1 MAEEESC
8 CGCVSLNS
16 DDDYDMGLHIGSIF
30 IIFAV
35 SAAGTLIPLIAQ
47 KIPQCN
53 ANSII
58 MESISAFA
66 YGVVIATGLIH
77 MVNEGIEKL
86 SDECLGSVVEEY
98 GSLGLAF
105 VLATLVVMHLIECE
119 SSVFFGN
126 QGSLLHGHAHG
137 HTPEAIMQQPVST
150 PNGAVTPQ
158 TAEYHEKSVN
168 HAENDSKIR
177 RKIATIIFE
186 AGVIFHSVIIGLD
199 LGVTTGSEFNTL
211 LAALC
216 FHQFFEG
223 IAIGT
228 SALSSIESKGKL
240 FMVNF
245 AFAITTPIGQV
256 IGIAVRT
263 TYSSSSST
271 ALWVQGILDCVAG
284 GILLY
289 TGLVELMTYN
299 MTTNHQFLS
308 RSTAQRFSI
317 YISLWLGAG
326 LMALIGNGRNHIIT
340 LNAAHGVVSTISS
353 TITLYWGLDTTVS
366 VSASLAFFLVDLVAM
381 VHSDGLSKLLSLRLS
396 RLLDYGHHIFGLYWG
411 VVLFANEAAVCDAAF
426 GNPYVWIQTNEV
438 STVFYNWYRLTD
450 NVVAGALFASSF
462 FLSRV
467 AFNTLYI
474 IPRVVN
480 ACQPLYV
487 LATSPF
493 FLLQYAWFYLIA
505 RKLVSSVRV
514 VARDDEAPTHQ
525 TDGGPRC
532 STKDEQQVGTK
543 KEV

>member
-150 PNGAVTPQ
+150 PDGAVTPQ
-158 TAEYHEKSVN
+158 TAEYHGKSVN

-240 FMVNF
+240 FMLNF

-289 TGLVELMTYN
+289 TGLVELMT
-299 MTTNHQFLS
+299 
-308 RSTAQRFSI
+308 
-317 YISLWLGAG
+317 
-326 LMALIGNGRNHIIT
+326 GRNHIIT

-396 RLLDYGHHIFGLYWG
+396 RLLDYGHHVFGLYWG
-411 VVLFANEAAVCDAAF
+411 VVLFANEAAVCDASF

-438 STVFYNWYRLTD
+438 STGFYNWYRLTD

-505 RKLVSSVRV
+505 RKLVLSVRV

-525 TDGGPRC
+525 TDGGPRR